1 MPDEEKLSFYLR
13 KSKTLEKNFEK
24 SIKIGILSSFTING
38 IEEIFQVKCAEK
50 KINCDTYLGSYN
62 QYNQEIL
69 NLESNLY
76 KFNPEITYLILD
88 SRSIL
93 GELWYNSYSL
103 EVNKRKEFIENKFE
117 EIKNLINVFTKK
129 SNSTLVITNFPI
141 PSKSNYGIFETKA
154 EFGQQQM
161 ILSIN
166 EKLQNYIL
174 ELDSVFLFDMN
185 GFITRYG
192 EKNIFNHKQ
201 FLFGDIKIS
210 LDYLPHLT
218 NDLIGYVVATL
229 GLSKRCIVVDL
240 DNTLWGGI
248 IGEDGFEEIKLGSTP
263 TGNAFVEFQKYL
275 LALHH
280 RGILLAVNSKNN
292 LDDALNVI
300 ENHPNMVLKKEHF
313 ASIKI
318 NWNDKVSNM
327 KEISE
332 ELNFGLE
339 NFVFFDDDPINR
351 EFMKTRLP
359 QVLTIDLPSDP
370 SKYVQILEEIN
381 EFNVLKITEEDK
393 QRGVMYSQQK
403 QRIDFQKSSLN
414 LEDFLKNMQMKI
426 TIKKADNFTIP
437 RISQLILKTN
447 QFNLTTKRYPTE
459 EIHKFSN
466 DENMLV
472 YCIQVEDK
480 FGDNG
485 ITGAFIIKKIGNNV
499 WELDTFLLSC
509 RIMGREIEKSVL
521 GYIINMARK
530 SGIETIKA
538 NYIPTKKNKPIENF
552 LPGCG
557 FEKIDDHWVIQIN
570 KNFEMPDFI
579 RVEN

>member
-129 SNSTLVITNFPI
+129 SNSKLIITNFHI
-141 PSKSNYGIFETKA
+141 PSRSNYGIFETKT

-174 ELDSVFLFDMN
+174 EKDSVFLFDMN

-447 QFNLTTKRYPTE
+447 QFNLTTKRYHTE